1 MKSLMLFR
9 CKFLAELPVLMS
21 KKNMKNM
28 VHQSR
33 IFHKMIN
40 EYICISFFFSL
51 ARKIGKSCHW
61 MAKINIHQ
69 KFKLF
74 WKNINMANYICLFV
88 ANYIGTLKWF

>member
-40 EYICISFFFSL
+40 EYICISFFFRWL
-51 ARKIGKSCHW
+51 GKLENLVIGW
-61 MAKINIHQ
+61 Q
-69 KFKLF
+69 KLTSIKTS
-74 WKNINMANYICLFV
+74 NYFGRILIWRIIFVCLLQIILV
-88 ANYIGTLKWF
+88 H